1 MLLPVLGRGKTE
13 SADTRRRVLLNT
25 IGPVW
30 DGNEV
35 WLITAGGALFAAF
48 PEWYATL
55 FSGFY
60 LPLLLIL
67 LALIVRV
74 CAIEWRGKIDDPV
87 WRRRCDWGIIF
98 GSWVPAVLW
107 GVAFANIVRGVAIDA
122 DKQYVGG
129 FFDLLNPYALLGGVT
144 TALVFALHGAVFIAL
159 KTSGDIR
166 TDAVKLSRRLS
177 VPTVL
182 VAGAFVLWTQLA
194 YGKTWTLDPRRRR
207 CGRTARRCRAGR
219 RRARGLGFRVH
230 HRGHRGDD
238 RAAVRVTVPERHA
251 VHARSGVVADH
262 RERVVER
269 LHPEDHD
276 VGRRRRHARGP
287 ALPGVDVL
295 GVPPADLDLAHPAVD
310 RSEDRHQVTVA
321 AATVPAGAE
330 KRRRGP
336 IDPRLWRYSAS
347 ARGYLALTVLT
358 SLVDV
363 VMVVVERPDDRHGA
377 GGGHHHRCPHPR

>member
-1 MLLPVLGRGKTE
+1 MGLPEVWFILIAVLFTGYFVLEGFDFGVGMHMPVLGRGRSE

-35 WLITAGGALFAAF
+35 WLITAGGAMFAAF

-74 CAIEWRGKIDDPV
+74 CAIEWRGKIDDPT

-107 GVAFANIVRGVAIDA
+107 GVAFANIVRGVAIDE

-159 KTSGDIR
+159 KTAGDVHE
-166 TDAVKLSRRLS
+166 DAVKLARRLAI
-177 VPTVL
+177 PAIP
-182 VAGAFVLWTQLA
+182 VAGGFILWTQLA
-194 YGKTWTLDPRRRR
+194 YGKDWTWILVAVAAVSLLAVVALTAAEREGWAFAFTTVAIMATIVLLFASLFPNVMPSTLDPAWSL
-207 CGRTARRCRAGR
+207 TIENASSSPYT
-219 RRARGLGFRVH
+219 LKVM
-230 HRGHRGDD
+230 
-238 RAAVRVTVPERHA
+238 TW
-251 VHARSGVVADH
+251 
-262 RERVVER
+262 
-269 LHPEDHD
+269 
-276 VGRRRRHARGP
+276 
-287 ALPGVDVL
+287 
-295 GVPPADLDLAHPAVD
+295 
-310 RSEDRHQVTVA
+310 A
-321 AATVPAGAE
+321 AAIMTPVVLLYQGWTYWVFRQRISTAQIPKSIGLKIGA
-330 KRRRGP
+330 K
-336 IDPRLWRYSAS
+336 
-347 ARGYLALTVLT
+347 
-358 SLVDV
+358 
-363 VMVVVERPDDRHGA
+363 
-377 GGGHHHRCPHPR
+377 

>member
-1 MLLPVLGRGKTE
+1 VLGRGKTE

-129 FFDLLNPYALLGGVT
+129 FFALLNPYALLGGVT

-182 VAGAFVLWTQLA
+182 VAGAFVVWTQLA
-194 YGKTWTLDPRRRR
+194 YGKTWTLI
-207 CGRTARRCRAGR
+207 
-219 RRARGLGFRVH
+219 L
-230 HRGHRGDD
+230 
-238 RAAVRVTVPERHA
+238 
-251 VHARSGVVADH
+251 VA
-262 RERVVER
+262 
-269 LHPEDHD
+269 
-276 VGRRRRHARGP
+276 
-287 ALPGVDVL
+287 
-295 GVPPADLDLAHPAVD
+295 
-310 RSEDRHQVTVA
+310 VA
-321 AATVPAGAE
+321 AAALLAVVALVAAEREGWAFVFTTVAIAATIVLLFAALFPNVMPSTLDPAWSLTIENASS
-330 KRRRGP
+330 
-336 IDPRLWRYSAS
+336 SAYTLKIMTW
-347 ARGYLALTVLT
+347 AAVAVTPVVLLYQGWTYWVFRQRIST
-358 SLVDV
+358 SHIPPSIGLKI
-363 VMVVVERPDDRHGA
+363 GTK
-377 GGGHHHRCPHPR
+377 